1 MPEIRIRAAAM
12 LGMTANL
19 PDGLLEI
26 RFRTPANDG
35 YCIEIPEGILGG
47 LIVAL
52 TSGSARIRGTG
63 PTQPM
68 TLDSI
73 RLFRYPDGE
82 VGLELSLE
90 NAIRLPIVLSKET
103 ISTLRD
109 AANALERLSTQ
120 SPEPPRR
127 Q

>member
-1 MPEIRIRAAAM
+1 MPESRIRASAM

-19 PDGLLEI
+19 PNNLLEI
-26 RFRTPANDG
+26 RFCTPANDI

-47 LIVAL
+47 LILAL
-52 TSGSARIRGTG
+52 ISGSARIRGTG

-73 RLFRYPDGE
+73 RPFSYPDGRI
-82 VGLELSLE
+82 GLELSLE
-90 NAIRLPIVLSKET
+90 HAIRLPVLLSKES
-103 ISTLRD
+103 ISTLED
-109 AANALERLSTQ
+109 AAKILERLSTQ
-120 SPEPPRR
+120 IPGPPHR